1 MADTDWFPA
10 VDVSDTGEEYLLEF
24 DLPGLKRE
32 QVQISLDG
40 DALLL
45 VGTRLSPRSGGT
57 SLRAERPVGAFVRRL
72 VLPPDSC
79 SDELYATLQEGVL
92 LLHVPKNIP
101 HKEKDESRTSQSKEP
116 DYEYTHR

>member
-1 MADTDWFPA
+1 MNIQESNADRDLFRASLNAVPACQQHMADTDWFPA

-45 VGTRLSPRSGGT
+45 VGT
-57 SLRAERPVGAFVRRL
+57 
-72 VLPPDSC
+72 
-79 SDELYATLQEGVL
+79 
-92 LLHVPKNIP
+92 
-101 HKEKDESRTSQSKEP
+101 
-116 DYEYTHR
+116 